1 MIKDTLYQE
10 GPAKQAMVLKTLNWI
25 AWSMRPL
32 ESQEL
37 LAALA
42 TPTYTDV
49 PSQYNSSPDEKV
61 WPSTDEELISL
72 CPNILE
78 VKHGRRVAFRDEHL
92 RSLIRSPWSRGLGF
106 ASAATA
112 HESLAS
118 VCFHHL
124 ACIDQ
129 ETILRPWIKTGAILR
144 REIRQCHLRSYCTK
158 HWQDH
163 YRAAETSSR
172 KLVAMLHSTL
182 DAASTAERKSRG
194 MNAFDPAS
202 RMSTGIWICSLWD
215 LKILGRTYLEMGAD
229 FDRCSGLNEAP
240 LHVAAANSSMNM
252 LRLLLERGA
261 DPEVRDKTG
270 LTPLHQAC
278 RAGALEVATLLLQ
291 KGADPESTN
300 CGTEDI
306 LAATLSS
313 NHTPLHLAA
322 CHGHSNIIKA
332 LLDAGSNVEAS
343 TADSWSTAL
352 HFAAENGRG
361 EAVRR
366 LMDWG
371 ADLEAE
377 NVLSETAL
385 QIAIQE
391 RHDSIVKSLI
401 KKGANRALSKAEDRI
416 YLDRVLGTES
426 VASTIRHFHSL
437 SFEDANI
444 SSQDPR
450 HVCCNSSGSQIIG
463 APAAFVRFDDD
474 VESAAECDWTMI
486 EKMELEA

>member
-10 GPAKQAMVLKTLNWI
+10 GPARQHVVFKTLSWI

-42 TPTYTDV
+42 TRTYADV
-49 PSQYNSSPDEKV
+49 SSQHDSNPGEKL

-72 CPNILE
+72 CPDILE
-78 VKHGRRVAFRDEHL
+78 VRHGRRVAFRDEHL
-92 RSLIRSPWSRGLGF
+92 RSLIRSPWSRCLGF
-106 ASAATA
+106 ASAAAA

-124 ACIDQ
+124 GCIDQ
-129 ETILRPWIKTGAILR
+129 ETILRPWIKTGATLS
-144 REIRQCHLRSYCTK
+144 REIRQCHLRSYCTN

-163 YRAAETSSR
+163 YRAAEAGSR

-182 DAASTAERKSRG
+182 DAAFTAERKSRG
-194 MNAFDPAS
+194 LKAFDPAS

-215 LKILGRTYLEMGAD
+215 LEILGRTYLEMGAD
-229 FDRCSGLNEAP
+229 VDRCSGLNEAP
-240 LHVAAANSSMNM
+240 LHVATANSSMNM
-252 LRLLLERGA
+252 LRLLLDRGA
-261 DPEVRDKTG
+261 DPEVRDKSG

-278 RAGALEVATLLLQ
+278 RAGALEVAALLLR

-300 CGTEDI
+300 CGTEDT
-306 LAATLSS
+306 LVATLSS
-313 NHTPLHLAA
+313 NQTPLHLAA
-322 CHGHSNIIKA
+322 YHGHISTVKV
-332 LLDAGSNVEAS
+332 LLDAGSNLEAS
-343 TADSWSTAL
+343 TAYYCASPF
-352 HFAAENGRG
+352 HCAAKIGRE
-361 EAVRR
+361 EAVHR
-366 LMDWG
+366 LMDLG

-377 NVLSETAL
+377 KVLSETAL

-391 RHDSIVKSLI
+391 RHDSIVRLLI
-401 KKGANRALSKAEDRI
+401 NKGAKRDLTKAEDRM

-426 VASTIRHFHSL
+426 VASTVRHFHSL
-437 SFEDANI
+437 SLEDANV
-444 SSQDPR
+444 SSQDQKYVHCDIARP
-450 HVCCNSSGSQIIG
+450 QIIEE
-463 APAAFVRFDDD
+463 PAAFVRFDDD
-474 VESAAECDWTMI
+474 VESAADCDWTMI